1 MFGSRLILIKK
12 SKKSVW
18 IVLAVILLVAFVENG
33 CAQAIRA
40 RLRIRRG
47 MTVSEALQVS
57 GDWTWGFAYSERPA
71 PEPLVHLPFSQFSIF
86 LGGDHRQR
94 FASLD
99 EVAQALDQQMTGHR
113 GACRWPIWER
123 CVTVSQYPSTHK
135 ARYKASR
142 ASGSRNS

>member
-1 MFGSRLILIKK
+1 MFGSRPILIKK
-12 SKKSVW
+12 SNKKSVW
-18 IVLAVILLVAFVENG
+18 IVLAVVLLVAFVENG

-40 RLRIRRG
+40 SLRIRRG

-71 PEPLVHLPFSQFSIF
+71 PEPPVHLPFSHFGIF

-99 EVAQALDQQMTGHR
+99 EVAQALDQQMTGHPWR
-113 GACRWPIWER
+113 MSLAYLGALRYSFAVSFDAQGKEQSVPGIWF
-123 CVTVSQYPSTHK
+123 TQ
-135 ARYKASR
+135 
-142 ASGSRNS
+142 